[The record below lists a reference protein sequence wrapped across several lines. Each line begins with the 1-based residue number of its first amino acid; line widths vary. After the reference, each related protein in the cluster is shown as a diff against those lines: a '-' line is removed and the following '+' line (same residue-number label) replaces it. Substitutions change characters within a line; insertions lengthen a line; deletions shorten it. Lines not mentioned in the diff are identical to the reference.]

1 MMCQTARPSIQ
12 KLPSCISPKD
22 ESHEGQQP
30 SIFEPK
36 YHMVGPKSRQIP
48 EQLVLYQPCLII
60 FVVKSNPQF
69 QEIQFFDEFRW
80 LDITGPDPGVQEVR
94 ALSVC
99 AALGN
104 TLAEHKSAMGCDGR
118 GSHGLY
124 YPHRQGNDPN
134 KREFPRINYSKGF
147 SRVANSTSS

>member
-1 MMCQTARPSIQ
+1 
-12 KLPSCISPKD
+12 
-22 ESHEGQQP
+22 
-30 SIFEPK
+30 
-36 YHMVGPKSRQIP
+36 MVGLIP
-48 EQLVLYQPCLII
+48 TMFDHFCWL
-60 FVVKSNPQF
+60 NPQF
-69 QEIQFFDEFRW
+69 QEIPFFDEFRW

-124 YPHRQGNDPN
+124 YPHR
-134 KREFPRINYSKGF
+134 
-147 SRVANSTSS
+147 